1 MVCSQVPTNR
11 LWMIT
16 SIWWN
21 DELKGMHHLSNNKS
35 CRREGW
41 MEMATYSSAWLDEI
55 EPKVYFFLP
64 AFMQYWSRI
73 VLWFSKKSYNST
85 MHYHLAFLFAPIY
98 LFETAY
104 IIVYSKSDLSLEE
117 NLMFIFAEF
126 SVHSCSC
133 FTKMWCLRCIV
144 ASTTVAVNTK
154 GNIGDATSF
163 SVTTSLHILLCHL

>member
-1 MVCSQVPTNR
+1 MMNWKGCITLVTIKVVDERDGWKWPHIVP
-11 LWMIT
+11 L
-16 SIWWN
+16 
-21 DELKGMHHLSNNKS
+21 
-35 CRREGW
+35 GW
-41 MEMATYSSAWLDEI
+41 MRSSQKCI
-55 EPKVYFFLP
+55 FFLP